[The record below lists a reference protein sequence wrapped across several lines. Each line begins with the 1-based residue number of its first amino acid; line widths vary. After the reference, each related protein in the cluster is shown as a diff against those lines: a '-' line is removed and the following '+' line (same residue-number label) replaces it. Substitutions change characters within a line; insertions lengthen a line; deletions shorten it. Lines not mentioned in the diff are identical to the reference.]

1 MHFPAFC
8 AIIKVVNHQNNRK
21 PFTPVIMADNN
32 LITAHRIGWII
43 WIYQIIKR
51 IGYHI
56 SKAKS
61 VRI

>member
-1 MHFPAFC
+1 
-8 AIIKVVNHQNNRK
+8 
-21 PFTPVIMADNN
+21 MADNN

-61 VRI
+61 VRIGYPATRGNDFRDPEKPDMTGFLKG

>member
-1 MHFPAFC
+1 MAHLYQKKNL
-8 AIIKVVNHQNNRK
+8 IKNLELYE
-21 PFTPVIMADNN
+21 FLIAYSVITLDNEM
-32 LITAHRIGWII
+32 ITAHRIGWII

>member
-1 MHFPAFC
+1 
-8 AIIKVVNHQNNRK
+8 
-21 PFTPVIMADNN
+21 MADNN

-51 IGYHI
+51 TGYPI

-61 VRI
+61 VRIGRPATSGNEFFVVGQCDLSCKGQ